1 MSDSCRGCWITDG
14 AAPHTHTHTHYI
26 DREISIYWR
35 ISSNTPDDD
44 QLETKHRRYYIPLL
58 LLIPVLLTTDH
69 HRVTTT
75 DRWGQS
81 VEELVGSTGADQW
94 TSSDEL
100 FLLPSSTHHT
110 STNDMM
116 NSNSLD
122 QQSAQ
127 HTRHQYFDI
136 CSSVIRHTLHTVVN
150 CGNREICDKIT
161 AKLLLLLLLLLTTN
175 NRHIRTWVWRQHL
188 ALLF

>member
-1 MSDSCRGCWITDG
+1 MSESCRGCWITDG
-14 AAPHTHTHTHYI
+14 AAPHKHTHTHYI

-44 QLETKHRRYYIPLL
+44 QLETKHRRYYLPLL
-58 LLIPVLLTTDH
+58 LLIPVLLTTDHYRVTTTDRCVLLTTTDQCVSLTTTDH

-110 STNDMM
+110 STNDI
-116 NSNSLD
+116 NQWTVIHWTSNQLST
-122 QQSAQ
+122 
-127 HTRHQYFDI
+127 H
-136 CSSVIRHTLHTVVN
+136 VINIL
-150 CGNREICDKIT
+150 IS
-161 AKLLLLLLLLLTTN
+161 
-175 NRHIRTWVWRQHL
+175 
-188 ALLF
+188 ALL